1 MVSAELPYLAAEDL
15 ILISVGSDQAA
26 GLPVG
31 QVRHHLRKHF
41 QKGGICLKRIV
52 DQFVGAL
59 DNTSDQRVVL
69 CDVADQQSLGD
80 RGRVGELIEKTL
92 AVMHDSQTTPSIDHD
107 FNRFCLNNLCAA

>member
-52 DQFVGAL
+52 DQFVGAV
-59 DNTSDQRVVL
+59 DKTSDQRVVM
-69 CDVADQQSLGD
+69 CDVADQQGLGE
-80 RGRVGELIEKTL
+80 RVRVGEMIEKQIGR
-92 AVMHDSQTTPSIDHD
+92 ASGRERVCQYV
-107 FNRFCLNNLCAA
+107 